1 MGACQPVEP
10 APTLKTD
17 SAPAAEALV
26 RGLLDEAAAKVT
38 PHGLCDMSGEG
49 KARAAAAIGMI
60 DGYSIDHVE
69 PAWVGAEPYFRVD
82 VTLRRAAREERRSV
96 AVRAREG
103 CVERLWGAPLP
114 AAMRPEADEVA
125 L

>member
-1 MGACQPVEP
+1 MA
-10 APTLKTD
+10 LKAG
-17 SAPAAEALV
+17 SAGAAEQVV
-26 RGLLDEAAAKVT
+26 REVLDAAVARSDLR
-38 PHGLCDMSGEG
+38 GLCDTSAPGT
-49 KARAAAAIGMI
+49 ARAAAAIGALSA
-60 DGYSIDHVE
+60 YSVDHVE

-82 VTLRRAAREERRSV
+82 VTLRRADTEERRSV

-114 AAMRPEADEVA
+114 PALRPEEGEVS